1 MTDFQQFVGPFQLHE
16 QMGHTPITNRYR
28 ATDKRNDQA
37 VTLYILTPDA
47 AQQPSLVEQFLNIG
61 SQAMRLQH
69 PGLVPVV
76 DVGDAQGFIYI
87 ATQWI
92 EGQSLADRLRWA
104 NSVVNV
110 EAAAY
115 ILNALAAALDYAHQQ
130 GFVHGHITLD
140 QIYITNNNEVLLDGL
155 EQAFQAGKTVLTTTP
170 AEGIVANPVVFIS
183 PYMAPEQAKAGEPID
198 QRADIYSLG
207 AVLYAML
214 LGRPPFTGEISPQ
227 LLRAVVEEPPLPAE
241 TINPALPPAMIYV
254 LKLVLSKDPS
264 VRYANA
270 SEFANAFLQSTQ
282 WSTAL
287 PVNQQAAAYQRRGL
301 VTRVLLPLLAILCVA
316 LLTGA
321 GLGWFGERFA
331 FLPAIQGGDLAARLR
346 GLLGSD
352 QVAAQ
357 LTAEPVMLT
366 PVVMVTMTPPTATP
380 ASAIVTATPTAAAV
394 AMAMSVTET
403 ATTTVITTV
412 TVTASAPAATTPV
425 TTPITT
431 ALPTPVNSA
440 TVTTTTTLT
449 TGAPPANRTTA
460 LAAATGITATPSVT
474 TSTLVIDPLGLLA
487 GPVAAGTVII
497 NGAAAPGAA
506 VQVEVNGRSIGSTET
521 KVSGT
526 WSMIVDLSQ
535 PGAYDIS
542 ATVVDGNGLVVATAQ
557 QPVTVVAAE
566 ATPTLDLSAIGIF
579 TDTPPTT
586 LTATVTP
593 TPIAPTAT
601 NTVEPTATATAQP
614 TATNAATPAPTAT
627 STNTALPTATNT
639 ATPAPTATST
649 NTALPTA
656 TNTVTPAPT
665 ATVTNT
671 PLPTAT
677 ATNTSQPTATP
688 VLQPTDTPTVETTAT
703 NTSQPTAT
711 ATNTALPTATAT
723 NTPQPTATNTLA
735 PTATATHTALP
746 TATATNTPQPT
757 ATATNT
763 PRPTATATNT
773 PRPTATATNTPRPTA
788 TATNTPRPTA
798 TATNTPRP
806 TATATNTPRPTATA
820 TNTPRPTATVTNT
833 PRPTVTN
840 TPVPTAT
847 NTPLP
852 TATNTPVP
860 PTNTPRPTNTPLPT
874 ATNTPMPTPTAVTGS
889 IAPVSPGDGNSGQG
903 QQTFTWTANFAPSEG
918 YAFELVFWK
927 ADQDPL
933 RQSFGM
939 AAPTT
944 NLNVTLDLPRLDEQ
958 LGPTFDTGEYRWG
971 VILVRTTPTYER
983 VQYLG
988 GGYRFTYYRG
998 GGDSGSGGQ
1007 ESGE

>member
-37 VTLYILTPDA
+37 VALYILTPDA

-87 ATQWI
+87 ATQWV

-104 NSVVNV
+104 KSVVNV

-130 GFVHGHITLD
+130 GFIHGHITLD

-155 EQAFQAGKTVLTTTP
+155 EQAFQAGKTVLTTAP

-183 PYMAPEQAKAGEPID
+183 PYMAPEQAKTGEPID

-214 LGRPPFTGEISPQ
+214 LGQPPFTDETSTQ
-227 LLRAVVEEPPLPAE
+227 LLRAVVEEPPLSAE

-254 LKLVLSKDPS
+254 LKLVLAKEPS
-264 VRYANA
+264 VRYASA

-282 WSTAL
+282 WRAAL
-287 PVNQQAAAYQRRGL
+287 PVNERAAAYQRRGL
-301 VTRVLLPLLAILCVA
+301 ATMLLLPLLAILCFA

-380 ASAIVTATPTAAAV
+380 ASAIVTATPTTAAV

-412 TVTASAPAATTPV
+412 TVTASVPAATTPV
-425 TTPITT
+425 TTPVTI

-440 TVTTTTTLT
+440 TVTTTATLT
-449 TGAPPANRTTA
+449 TGATPANRTTA

-497 NGAAAPGAA
+497 NGAAEPGAA

-542 ATVVDGNGLVVATAQ
+542 ATVVDGNGLVVAAVQ

-566 ATPTLDLSAIGIF
+566 ASPTLDLSAIGII
-579 TDTPPTT
+579 TDTSPTT
-586 LTATVTP
+586 PTATVTP

-601 NTVEPTATATAQP
+601 NTAAPTATATAQP
-614 TATNAATPAPTAT
+614 TATNTNTVQPTAT
-627 STNTALPTATNT
+627 NTPLPTATNT
-639 ATPAPTATST
+639 ATPAPTATVTHTPQPTATATHTSQPTATLVLQPTDTPTPKTTAT
-649 NTALPTA
+649 NTSQPTATATASPQPTA
-656 TNTVTPAPT
+656 TNTPLPTATATNTPLPT

-677 ATNTSQPTATP
+677 ATNTPRPTATATNTP
-688 VLQPTDTPTVETTAT
+688 LPTATVT

-711 ATNTALPTATAT
+711 ATNTPRPTATAT
-723 NTPQPTATNTLA
+723 NTS
-735 PTATATHTALP
+735 
-746 TATATNTPQPT
+746 
-757 ATATNT
+757 
-763 PRPTATATNT
+763 RPTATATNT

-798 TATNTPRP
+798 TTTNTPRP

-820 TNTPRPTATVTNT
+820 TATA
-833 PRPTVTN
+833 TN

-860 PTNTPRPTNTPLPT
+860 PTNTPRPTNTPAPT
-874 ATNTPMPTPTAVTGS
+874 ATNTPVPTPTAVTGS
-889 IAPVSPGDGNSGQG
+889 IVPVSPGDGNSGQG

>member
-87 ATQWI
+87 ATQWV

-130 GFVHGHITLD
+130 GFIHGHITLD

-183 PYMAPEQAKAGEPID
+183 PYMAPEQAKTGEPID

-214 LGRPPFTGEISPQ
+214 LGQPPFTDETSTQ
-227 LLRAVVEEPPLPAE
+227 LLRAVVEEPPLSAE

-254 LKLVLSKDPS
+254 LKLVLAKEPS
-264 VRYANA
+264 VRYASA

-282 WSTAL
+282 WRAAL
-287 PVNQQAAAYQRRGL
+287 PVNERAAAYQRRGL
-301 VTRVLLPLLAILCVA
+301 ATMLLLPLLAILCFA

-380 ASAIVTATPTAAAV
+380 ASAIVTATPTTAAV

-403 ATTTVITTV
+403 ATTTAITTV
-412 TVTASAPAATTPV
+412 AVTAGAPTATTPV
-425 TTPITT
+425 TT
-431 ALPTPVNSA
+431 ALPPPVNSA

-449 TGAPPANRTTA
+449 TGATPANRTTA

-535 PGAYDIS
+535 PGTYDIS
-542 ATVVDGNGLVVATAQ
+542 ATVVDGNGLVVAAVQ

-566 ATPTLDLSAIGIF
+566 ASPTLDLSAIGII
-579 TDTPPTT
+579 TDTSPTT
-586 LTATVTP
+586 PTATVTP

-601 NTVEPTATATAQP
+601 NTAAPTATATAQP
-614 TATNAATPAPTAT
+614 TATNTNTVQPTAT
-627 STNTALPTATNT
+627 NTPLPTATN
-639 ATPAPTATST
+639 PA
-649 NTALPTA
+649 
-656 TNTVTPAPT
+656 TPAPT
-665 ATVTNT
+665 ATVTHT
-671 PLPTAT
+671 PQPTAT
-677 ATNTSQPTATP
+677 ATHTSQPTATL
-688 VLQPTDTPTVETTAT
+688 VLQPTDTPTPKTTAT

-711 ATNTALPTATAT
+711 ATASPQPTATNTPLPTATAT
-723 NTPQPTATNTLA
+723 NTP
-735 PTATATHTALP
+735 LP
-746 TATATNTPQPT
+746 TATVTNTSQPT

-788 TATNTPRPTA
+788 TTTNTPRPTATATNTPRPTATTTNTPRPTA

-806 TATATNTPRPTATA
+806 TATATATA
-820 TNTPRPTATVTNT
+820 
-833 PRPTVTN
+833 TN

-860 PTNTPRPTNTPLPT
+860 PTNTPRPTNTPAPT
-874 ATNTPMPTPTAVTGS
+874 ATNTPVPTPTAVTGS
-889 IAPVSPGDGNSGQG
+889 IVPVSPGDGNSGQG

>member
-1 MTDFQQFVGPFQLHE
+1 
-16 QMGHTPITNRYR
+16 
-28 ATDKRNDQA
+28 
-37 VTLYILTPDA
+37 
-47 AQQPSLVEQFLNIG
+47 
-61 SQAMRLQH
+61 
-69 PGLVPVV
+69 
-76 DVGDAQGFIYI
+76 
-87 ATQWI
+87 
-92 EGQSLADRLRWA
+92 
-104 NSVVNV
+104 
-110 EAAAY
+110 
-115 ILNALAAALDYAHQQ
+115 
-130 GFVHGHITLD
+130 
-140 QIYITNNNEVLLDGL
+140 
-155 EQAFQAGKTVLTTTP
+155 
-170 AEGIVANPVVFIS
+170 
-183 PYMAPEQAKAGEPID
+183 
-198 QRADIYSLG
+198 
-207 AVLYAML
+207 ML
-214 LGRPPFTGEISPQ
+214 LGRPPFTDETSTQ
-227 LLRAVVEEPPLPAE
+227 LLRAVVEEPPLSAE

-254 LKLVLSKDPS
+254 LKLVLAKEPS
-264 VRYANA
+264 VRYASA

-282 WSTAL
+282 WRAAL
-287 PVNQQAAAYQRRGL
+287 PVNERAAAYQRRGL
-301 VTRVLLPLLAILCVA
+301 ATMFLLPLLAILCFA

-403 ATTTVITTV
+403 ATTTMITTV

-449 TGAPPANRTTA
+449 TGATPANRTTS

-557 QPVTVVAAE
+557 QPVTVIAAE

-593 TPIAPTAT
+593 TPITPTAT
-601 NTVEPTATATAQP
+601 NTTAPTATATAQP
-614 TATNAATPAPTAT
+614 TATNTNTVQPTAT
-627 STNTALPTATNT
+627 NTPLPTATNT

-677 ATNTSQPTATP
+677 ATHTSQPTATL
-688 VLQPTDTPTVETTAT
+688 VLQPTDTPTAEATAT

-711 ATNTALPTATAT
+711 ATA
-723 NTPQPTATNTLA
+723 TPQPTATNT
-735 PTATATHTALP
+735 PLP
-746 TATATNTPQPT
+746 TATVTNTPRPT
-757 ATATNT
+757 ATVTNT

-798 TATNTPRP
+798 TNTS
-806 TATATNTPRPTATA
+806 
-820 TNTPRPTATVTNT
+820 
-833 PRPTVTN
+833 
-840 TPVPTAT
+840 VPTAT
-847 NTPLP
+847 NTPVPPTSTPRPTNTPAP

-860 PTNTPRPTNTPLPT
+860 PTNTPRPTNTPVPT
-874 ATNTPMPTPTAVTGS
+874 ATNTPVPTPTAVTGS
-889 IAPVSPGDGNSGQG
+889 IVPVSPGDGNSGQG

-971 VILVRTTPTYER
+971 VLLVRTTPTYER

-988 GGYRFTYYRG
+988 SGYRFTYYRG

>member
-87 ATQWI
+87 ATQWV

-130 GFVHGHITLD
+130 GFIHGHITLD

-214 LGRPPFTGEISPQ
+214 LGQPPFTDETSTQ
-227 LLRAVVEEPPLPAE
+227 LLRAVVEEPPLSAE

-254 LKLVLSKDPS
+254 LKLVLAKEPS
-264 VRYANA
+264 VRYASA

-282 WSTAL
+282 WRAAL
-287 PVNQQAAAYQRRGL
+287 PVNERAAAYQRRGL
-301 VTRVLLPLLAILCVA
+301 ATMLLLPLLAILCFA

-366 PVVMVTMTPPTATP
+366 PVVMVTMTTPTATP
-380 ASAIVTATPTAAAV
+380 ASAIVTATPTTAAV

-403 ATTTVITTV
+403 ATTTAITTV
-412 TVTASAPAATTPV
+412 AVTAGAPTATTPV
-425 TTPITT
+425 TT
-431 ALPTPVNSA
+431 ALPPPVNSA

-449 TGAPPANRTTA
+449 TGATPANRTTA

-497 NGAAAPGAA
+497 NGAAEPGAA

-542 ATVVDGNGLVVATAQ
+542 ATVVDGNGLVVAAVQ

-566 ATPTLDLSAIGIF
+566 ASPTLDLSAIGII
-579 TDTPPTT
+579 TDTSPTT
-586 LTATVTP
+586 PTATVTP

-601 NTVEPTATATAQP
+601 NTAAPTATATAQP
-614 TATNAATPAPTAT
+614 TATNTNTVQPTAT
-627 STNTALPTATNT
+627 NTPLPTATNT
-639 ATPAPTATST
+639 ATPAPTAT
-649 NTALPTA
+649 
-656 TNTVTPAPT
+656 VTH
-665 ATVTNT
+665 T
-671 PLPTAT
+671 PQPTAT
-677 ATNTSQPTATP
+677 ATHTSQPTATL
-688 VLQPTDTPTVETTAT
+688 VLQPTDTPTPKTTAT

-711 ATNTALPTATAT
+711 ATASPQPTATNTPLPTATAT
-723 NTPQPTATNTLA
+723 NTPLPTATVTNTSQ
-735 PTATATHTALP
+735 PTATATNTPRP

-788 TATNTPRPTA
+788 TTTNTPRPTATATNTPRPTATTTNTPRPTA

-806 TATATNTPRPTATA
+806 TATATATA
-820 TNTPRPTATVTNT
+820 
-833 PRPTVTN
+833 TN

-860 PTNTPRPTNTPLPT
+860 PTNTPRPTNTPAPT
-874 ATNTPMPTPTAVTGS
+874 ATNTPVPTPTAVTGS
-889 IAPVSPGDGNSGQG
+889 IVPVSPGDGNSGQG

>member
-87 ATQWI
+87 ATQWV

-130 GFVHGHITLD
+130 GFIHGHITLD

-155 EQAFQAGKTVLTTTP
+155 EQAFQAGKTVLTTAP

-183 PYMAPEQAKAGEPID
+183 PYMAPEQARTGEPID

-214 LGRPPFTGEISPQ
+214 LGRPPFTDETSTQ
-227 LLRAVVEEPPLPAE
+227 LLRAVVEEPPLSAE

-254 LKLVLSKDPS
+254 LKLVLAKEPS
-264 VRYANA
+264 VRYASA

-282 WSTAL
+282 WRAAL
-287 PVNQQAAAYQRRGL
+287 PVNERAAAYQRRGL
-301 VTRVLLPLLAILCVA
+301 ATMLLLPLLAILCFA

-380 ASAIVTATPTAAAV
+380 ASAIVTAAPTAAAV

-440 TVTTTTTLT
+440 TVTTTATLT
-449 TGAPPANRTTA
+449 TGATPANRTTA

-593 TPIAPTAT
+593 TPITSTAT
-601 NTVEPTATATAQP
+601 NTTAPTATATAQP
-614 TATNAATPAPTAT
+614 TATNTNTVQPTAT
-627 STNTALPTATNT
+627 NTPLPTATNT

-677 ATNTSQPTATP
+677 ATHTSQPTATL
-688 VLQPTDTPTVETTAT
+688 VLQPTDTPTAEATAT

-711 ATNTALPTATAT
+711 ATATPQPTATNTPLPTATVTNTPRPTATAT
-723 NTPQPTATNTLA
+723 NTPL
-735 PTATATHTALP
+735 
-746 TATATNTPQPT
+746 PT

-798 TATNTPRP
+798 TNTS
-806 TATATNTPRPTATA
+806 
-820 TNTPRPTATVTNT
+820 
-833 PRPTVTN
+833 
-840 TPVPTAT
+840 VPTAT
-847 NTPLP
+847 NTPVPPTSTPRPTNTPAP

-860 PTNTPRPTNTPLPT
+860 PTNTPRPTNTPVPT
-874 ATNTPMPTPTAVTGS
+874 ATNTPVPTPTAVTGS
-889 IAPVSPGDGNSGQG
+889 IVPVSPGDGNSGQG

-971 VILVRTTPTYER
+971 VLLVRTTPTYER

-988 GGYRFTYYRG
+988 SGYRFTYYRG

>member
-87 ATQWI
+87 ATQWV

-130 GFVHGHITLD
+130 GFIHGHITLD

-155 EQAFQAGKTVLTTTP
+155 EQAFQAGKTVLTTAP

-183 PYMAPEQAKAGEPID
+183 PYMAPEQARTGEPID

-214 LGRPPFTGEISPQ
+214 LGRPPFTDETSTQ
-227 LLRAVVEEPPLPAE
+227 LLRAVVEEPPLSAE

-254 LKLVLSKDPS
+254 LKLVLAKEPS
-264 VRYANA
+264 VRYASA

-282 WSTAL
+282 WRAAL
-287 PVNQQAAAYQRRGL
+287 PVNERAAAYQRRGL
-301 VTRVLLPLLAILCVA
+301 ATMFLLPLLAILCFA

-380 ASAIVTATPTAAAV
+380 ASAIVTAAPTAAAV

-449 TGAPPANRTTA
+449 TGATPANRTTA

-593 TPIAPTAT
+593 TPTAPTAT
-601 NTVEPTATATAQP
+601 NTVAPTATATAQP
-614 TATNAATPAPTAT
+614 TATNTNTVQPTAT
-627 STNTALPTATNT
+627 NTLAPTATNT

-649 NTALPTA
+649 NTTLPTA

-677 ATNTSQPTATP
+677 ATHTSQPTATL
-688 VLQPTDTPTVETTAT
+688 VLQPTDTPTAEATATKEATAT

-711 ATNTALPTATAT
+711 ATA
-723 NTPQPTATNTLA
+723 TPQPTATNT
-735 PTATATHTALP
+735 PLP
-746 TATATNTPQPT
+746 TATV
-757 ATATNT
+757 TNT
-763 PRPTATATNT
+763 PRPTATVTNT
-773 PRPTATATNTPRPTA
+773 PRPTATV
-788 TATNTPRPTA
+788 
-798 TATNTPRP
+798 
-806 TATATNTPRPTATA
+806 TNTPRPTATA

-833 PRPTVTN
+833 PRPTATATN
-840 TPVPTAT
+840 TPRPTAT
-847 NTPLP
+847 NTSVP

-860 PTNTPRPTNTPLPT
+860 PTNTPRPTNTPVPT
-874 ATNTPMPTPTAVTGS
+874 ATNTPVPTPTAVTGS
-889 IAPVSPGDGNSGQG
+889 IVPVSPGDGNSGQG

-971 VILVRTTPTYER
+971 VLLVRTTPTYER

-988 GGYRFTYYRG
+988 SGYRFTYYRG

>member
-87 ATQWI
+87 ATQWV

-130 GFVHGHITLD
+130 GFIHGHITLD

-214 LGRPPFTGEISPQ
+214 LGQPPFTDETSTQ
-227 LLRAVVEEPPLPAE
+227 LLRAVVEEPPLSAE

-254 LKLVLSKDPS
+254 LKLVLAKEPS
-264 VRYANA
+264 VRYASA

-282 WSTAL
+282 WRAAL
-287 PVNQQAAAYQRRGL
+287 PVNERAAAYQRRGL
-301 VTRVLLPLLAILCVA
+301 ATMLLLPLLAILCFA

-380 ASAIVTATPTAAAV
+380 ASAIVTATPTTAAV

-403 ATTTVITTV
+403 ATTTAITTV
-412 TVTASAPAATTPV
+412 AVTAGAPTATTPV
-425 TTPITT
+425 TT
-431 ALPTPVNSA
+431 ALPPPVNSA

-449 TGAPPANRTTA
+449 TGATPANRTTA

-497 NGAAAPGAA
+497 NGAAEPGAA

-542 ATVVDGNGLVVATAQ
+542 ATVVDGNGLVVAAVQ

-566 ATPTLDLSAIGIF
+566 ASPTLDLSAIGII
-579 TDTPPTT
+579 TDTSPTT
-586 LTATVTP
+586 PTATVTP

-601 NTVEPTATATAQP
+601 NTAAPTATATAQP
-614 TATNAATPAPTAT
+614 TATNTNTVQPTAT
-627 STNTALPTATNT
+627 NTPLPTATNT
-639 ATPAPTATST
+639 ATPAPTAT
-649 NTALPTA
+649 
-656 TNTVTPAPT
+656 VTH
-665 ATVTNT
+665 T
-671 PLPTAT
+671 PQPTAT
-677 ATNTSQPTATP
+677 ATHTSQPTATL
-688 VLQPTDTPTVETTAT
+688 VLQPTDTPTPKTTAT

-711 ATNTALPTATAT
+711 ATAS
-723 NTPQPTATNTLA
+723 PQPTATNT
-735 PTATATHTALP
+735 PLP
-746 TATATNTPQPT
+746 TATVTNTSQPT

-773 PRPTATATNTPRPTA
+773 PRPTATTTNTPRPTA
-788 TATNTPRPTA
+788 TATA
-798 TATNTPRP
+798 TA
-806 TATATNTPRPTATA
+806 
-820 TNTPRPTATVTNT
+820 
-833 PRPTVTN
+833 TN

-860 PTNTPRPTNTPLPT
+860 PTNTPRPTNTPAPT
-874 ATNTPMPTPTAVTGS
+874 ATNTPVPTPTAVTGS
-889 IAPVSPGDGNSGQG
+889 IVPVSPGDGNSGQG

>member
-87 ATQWI
+87 ATQWV

-130 GFVHGHITLD
+130 GFIHGHITLD

-214 LGRPPFTGEISPQ
+214 LGQPPFTDETSTQ
-227 LLRAVVEEPPLPAE
+227 LLRAVVEEPPLSAE

-254 LKLVLSKDPS
+254 LKLVLAKEPS
-264 VRYANA
+264 VRYASA

-282 WSTAL
+282 WRAAL
-287 PVNQQAAAYQRRGL
+287 PVNERAAAYQRRGL
-301 VTRVLLPLLAILCVA
+301 ATMLLLPLLAILCFA

-366 PVVMVTMTPPTATP
+366 PVVMVTMTTPTATP
-380 ASAIVTATPTAAAV
+380 ASAIVTATPTTAAV

-403 ATTTVITTV
+403 ATTTAITTV
-412 TVTASAPAATTPV
+412 AVTAGAPTATTPV
-425 TTPITT
+425 TT
-431 ALPTPVNSA
+431 ALPPPVNSA

-449 TGAPPANRTTA
+449 TGATPANRKTA

-497 NGAAAPGAA
+497 NGAAEPGAA

-542 ATVVDGNGLVVATAQ
+542 ATVVDGNGLVVAAVQ

-566 ATPTLDLSAIGIF
+566 ASPTLDLSAIGII
-579 TDTPPTT
+579 TDTSPTT
-586 LTATVTP
+586 PTATVTP

-601 NTVEPTATATAQP
+601 NTAAPTATATAQP
-614 TATNAATPAPTAT
+614 TATNTNTVQPTAT
-627 STNTALPTATNT
+627 NTPLPTATNT
-639 ATPAPTATST
+639 ATPAPTAT
-649 NTALPTA
+649 
-656 TNTVTPAPT
+656 VTH
-665 ATVTNT
+665 T
-671 PLPTAT
+671 PQPTAT
-677 ATNTSQPTATP
+677 ATHTSQPTATL
-688 VLQPTDTPTVETTAT
+688 VLQPTDTPTPKTTAT

-711 ATNTALPTATAT
+711 ATASPQPTATNTPLPTATAT
-723 NTPQPTATNTLA
+723 NTPLPTATVTNTSQ
-735 PTATATHTALP
+735 PTATATNTPRP

-788 TATNTPRPTA
+788 TTTNTPRPTATATNTPRPTATTTNTPRPTA

-806 TATATNTPRPTATA
+806 TATATATA
-820 TNTPRPTATVTNT
+820 
-833 PRPTVTN
+833 TN

-860 PTNTPRPTNTPLPT
+860 PTNTPRPTNTPAPT
-874 ATNTPMPTPTAVTGS
+874 ATNTPVPTPTAVTGS
-889 IAPVSPGDGNSGQG
+889 IVPVSPGDGNSGQG

>member
-87 ATQWI
+87 ATQWV

-130 GFVHGHITLD
+130 GFIHGHITLD

-214 LGRPPFTGEISPQ
+214 LGQPPFTDETSTQ
-227 LLRAVVEEPPLPAE
+227 LLRAVVEEPPLSAE

-254 LKLVLSKDPS
+254 LKLVLAKEPS
-264 VRYANA
+264 VRYASA

-282 WSTAL
+282 WRAAL
-287 PVNQQAAAYQRRGL
+287 PVNERAAAYQRRGL
-301 VTRVLLPLLAILCVA
+301 ATMLLLPLLAILCFA

-366 PVVMVTMTPPTATP
+366 PVVMVTMTTPTATP
-380 ASAIVTATPTAAAV
+380 ASAIVTATPTTAAV

-403 ATTTVITTV
+403 ATTTAITTV
-412 TVTASAPAATTPV
+412 AVTAGAPTATTPV
-425 TTPITT
+425 TT
-431 ALPTPVNSA
+431 ALPPPVNSA

-449 TGAPPANRTTA
+449 TGATPANRTTA

-497 NGAAAPGAA
+497 NGAAEPGAA

-542 ATVVDGNGLVVATAQ
+542 ATVVDGNGLVVAAVQ

-566 ATPTLDLSAIGIF
+566 ASPTLDLSAIGII
-579 TDTPPTT
+579 TDTSPTT
-586 LTATVTP
+586 PTATVTP

-601 NTVEPTATATAQP
+601 NTAAPTATATAQP
-614 TATNAATPAPTAT
+614 TATNTNTVQPTAT
-627 STNTALPTATNT
+627 NTPLPTATNT
-639 ATPAPTATST
+639 ATPAPTAT
-649 NTALPTA
+649 
-656 TNTVTPAPT
+656 VTH
-665 ATVTNT
+665 T
-671 PLPTAT
+671 PQPTAT
-677 ATNTSQPTATP
+677 ATHTSQPTATL
-688 VLQPTDTPTVETTAT
+688 VLQPTDTPTPKTTAT

-711 ATNTALPTATAT
+711 ATASPQPTATNTPLPTATAT
-723 NTPQPTATNTLA
+723 NTP
-735 PTATATHTALP
+735 LP
-746 TATATNTPQPT
+746 TATVTNTSQPT

-773 PRPTATATNTPRPTA
+773 PRPTATTTNTPRPTATATNTPRPTATTTNTPRPTA

-798 TATNTPRP
+798 TAT
-806 TATATNTPRPTATA
+806 ATA
-820 TNTPRPTATVTNT
+820 
-833 PRPTVTN
+833 TN

-860 PTNTPRPTNTPLPT
+860 PTNTPRPTNTPAPT
-874 ATNTPMPTPTAVTGS
+874 ATNTPVPTPTAVTGS
-889 IAPVSPGDGNSGQG
+889 IVPVSPGDGNSGQG

>member
-87 ATQWI
+87 ATQWV

-130 GFVHGHITLD
+130 GFIHGHITLD

-155 EQAFQAGKTVLTTTP
+155 EQAFQAGKTVLTTAP

-183 PYMAPEQAKAGEPID
+183 PYMAPEQARTGEPID

-214 LGRPPFTGEISPQ
+214 LGRPPFTDETSTQ
-227 LLRAVVEEPPLPAE
+227 LLRAVVEEPPLSAE

-254 LKLVLSKDPS
+254 LKLVLAKEPS
-264 VRYANA
+264 VRYASA

-282 WSTAL
+282 WRAAL
-287 PVNQQAAAYQRRGL
+287 PVNERAAAYQRRGL
-301 VTRVLLPLLAILCVA
+301 ATMFLLPLLAILCFA

-403 ATTTVITTV
+403 ATTTMITTV

-449 TGAPPANRTTA
+449 TGATPANRTTS

-557 QPVTVVAAE
+557 QPVTVIAAE

-593 TPIAPTAT
+593 TPITPTAT
-601 NTVEPTATATAQP
+601 NTTAPTATATAQP
-614 TATNAATPAPTAT
+614 TATNTNTVQPTAT
-627 STNTALPTATNT
+627 NTPLPTATNT

-677 ATNTSQPTATP
+677 ATHTSQPTATL
-688 VLQPTDTPTVETTAT
+688 VLQPTDTPTAEATAT

-711 ATNTALPTATAT
+711 ATA
-723 NTPQPTATNTLA
+723 TPQPTATNT
-735 PTATATHTALP
+735 PLP
-746 TATATNTPQPT
+746 TATVTNTPRPT
-757 ATATNT
+757 ATVTNTPRPTATVTNT

-798 TATNTPRP
+798 TNTS
-806 TATATNTPRPTATA
+806 
-820 TNTPRPTATVTNT
+820 
-833 PRPTVTN
+833 
-840 TPVPTAT
+840 VPTAT
-847 NTPLP
+847 NTPVPPTSTPRPTNTPAP

-860 PTNTPRPTNTPLPT
+860 PTNTPRPTNTPVPT
-874 ATNTPMPTPTAVTGS
+874 ATNTPVPTPTAVTGS
-889 IAPVSPGDGNSGQG
+889 IVPVSPGDGNSGQG

-971 VILVRTTPTYER
+971 VLLVRTTPTYER

-988 GGYRFTYYRG
+988 SGYRFTYYRG

>member
-87 ATQWI
+87 ATQWV

-130 GFVHGHITLD
+130 GFIHGHITLD

-214 LGRPPFTGEISPQ
+214 LGQPPFTDETSTQ
-227 LLRAVVEEPPLPAE
+227 LLRAVVEEPPLSAE

-254 LKLVLSKDPS
+254 LKLVLAKEPS
-264 VRYANA
+264 VRYASA

-282 WSTAL
+282 WRAAL
-287 PVNQQAAAYQRRGL
+287 PVNERAAAYQRRGL
-301 VTRVLLPLLAILCVA
+301 ATMLLLPLLAILCFA

-366 PVVMVTMTPPTATP
+366 PVVMVTMTTPTATP
-380 ASAIVTATPTAAAV
+380 ASAIVTATPTTAAV

-403 ATTTVITTV
+403 ATTTAITTV
-412 TVTASAPAATTPV
+412 AVTAGAPTATTPV
-425 TTPITT
+425 TT
-431 ALPTPVNSA
+431 ALPPPVNSA

-449 TGAPPANRTTA
+449 TGATPANRTTA

-497 NGAAAPGAA
+497 NGAAEPGAA

-542 ATVVDGNGLVVATAQ
+542 ATVVDGNGLVVAAVQ

-566 ATPTLDLSAIGIF
+566 ASPTLDLSAIGII
-579 TDTPPTT
+579 TDTSPTT
-586 LTATVTP
+586 PTATVTP

-601 NTVEPTATATAQP
+601 NTAAPTATATAQP
-614 TATNAATPAPTAT
+614 TATNTNTVQPTAT
-627 STNTALPTATNT
+627 NTPLPTATNT
-639 ATPAPTATST
+639 ATPAPTAT
-649 NTALPTA
+649 
-656 TNTVTPAPT
+656 VTH
-665 ATVTNT
+665 T
-671 PLPTAT
+671 PQPTAT
-677 ATNTSQPTATP
+677 ATHTSQPTATL
-688 VLQPTDTPTVETTAT
+688 VLQPTDTPTPKTTAT

-711 ATNTALPTATAT
+711 ATASPQPTATNTPLPTATAT
-723 NTPQPTATNTLA
+723 NTPR
-735 PTATATHTALP
+735 PTATATNTPLPTATVTNTSQPTATATNTPRP

-788 TATNTPRPTA
+788 TTTNTPRPTATATNTPRPTATTTNTPRPTA

-806 TATATNTPRPTATA
+806 TATATATA
-820 TNTPRPTATVTNT
+820 TNTPA
-833 PRPTVTN
+833 
-840 TPVPTAT
+840 PTAT

-860 PTNTPRPTNTPLPT
+860 PTNTPRPTNTPAPT
-874 ATNTPMPTPTAVTGS
+874 ATNTPVPTPTAVTGS
-889 IAPVSPGDGNSGQG
+889 IVPVSPGDGNSGQG

>member
-87 ATQWI
+87 ATQWV

-130 GFVHGHITLD
+130 GFIHGHITLD

-155 EQAFQAGKTVLTTTP
+155 EQAFQAGKTVLTTAP

-183 PYMAPEQAKAGEPID
+183 PYMAPEQARTGEPID

-214 LGRPPFTGEISPQ
+214 LGRPPFTDETSTQ
-227 LLRAVVEEPPLPAE
+227 LLRAVVEEPPLSAE

-254 LKLVLSKDPS
+254 LKLVLAKEPS
-264 VRYANA
+264 VRYASA

-282 WSTAL
+282 WRAAL
-287 PVNQQAAAYQRRGL
+287 PVNERAAAYQRRGL
-301 VTRVLLPLLAILCVA
+301 ATMFLLPLLAILCFA

-403 ATTTVITTV
+403 ATTTMITTV

-449 TGAPPANRTTA
+449 TGATPANRTTA

-593 TPIAPTAT
+593 TPTAP
-601 NTVEPTATATAQP
+601 TATAQP
-614 TATNAATPAPTAT
+614 TATNTNTVQPTAT
-627 STNTALPTATNT
+627 NTLAPTATNT

-665 ATVTNT
+665 ATVPNT

-677 ATNTSQPTATP
+677 ATHTSQPTATL
-688 VLQPTDTPTVETTAT
+688 VLQPTDTPAEATATKEATAT

-711 ATNTALPTATAT
+711 ATA
-723 NTPQPTATNTLA
+723 TPQPTATNT
-735 PTATATHTALP
+735 PLP
-746 TATATNTPQPT
+746 TATNTPLPT
-757 ATATNT
+757 ATVTNTPRPTATVTNTPRPTATVTNT

-788 TATNTPRPTA
+788 TNTS
-798 TATNTPRP
+798 
-806 TATATNTPRPTATA
+806 
-820 TNTPRPTATVTNT
+820 V
-833 PRPTVTN
+833 
-840 TPVPTAT
+840 
-847 NTPLP
+847 P

-860 PTNTPRPTNTPLPT
+860 PTNTPRPTNTPVPT
-874 ATNTPMPTPTAVTGS
+874 ATNTPVPTPTAVTGS
-889 IAPVSPGDGNSGQG
+889 IVPVSPGDGNSGQG